1 VAKTV
6 YNHKSRI
13 KSSQPAK
20 IKAIYPGMFIG
31 FKYRKAKVFDDS
43 PILLV
48 LYRDY
53 VKEIVHGLNL
63 NYLSVYQMKVLI
75 DRIIKGSAAAGG
87 MNIFKTEDQ
96 TEDYDDALP
105 YRNLLK
111 KPYTRLKLPVFKEKR
126 EGNPVSKSESAYR
139 AKILYEKVIKRVM
152 NQKTFDIYRT
162 YHVNLMSN
170 TKVFEFDFFR

>member
-1 VAKTV
+1 MARTI

-13 KSSQPAK
+13 RGSQLAK

-31 FKYRKAKVFDDS
+31 FQYRKKKVFDDT

-53 VKEIVHGLNL
+53 IKEIVHGLNL
-63 NYLSVYQMKVLI
+63 NYLSAYQMKVLI
-75 DRIIKGSAAAGG
+75 NRIVKGAAAAGG
-87 MNIFKTEDQ
+87 VNIFKTEDQ
-96 TEDYDDALP
+96 TEAYDDGLP

-111 KPYTRLKLPVFKEKR
+111 KPYTRIKLPVFKEKR
-126 EGNPVSKSESAYR
+126 EGNPVSKSEAAYQS
-139 AKILYEKVIKRVM
+139 KILYEKVIKRVM
-152 NQKTFDIYRT
+152 SQKAFDIYRT

-170 TKVFEFDFFR
+170 TKVLEFDFVR